1 MKFSIDLIKKS
12 ITIICS
18 GIILLTFILTTLSTN
33 KKSPNFIEYTDL
45 SKFFLNLIIFFLL
58 TLIFIHSINP
68 KIVCSIFIKR
78 FGFISTQKGKLI
90 LLSAISIMY
99 FGTGSLP
106 QKIFGLISFLST
118 VSLFLSEY
126 FFNCK
131 MPKKNSFVEEK
142 TIKNVYK
149 EGNNTVITTT
159 SQSFGNEMNK

>member
-12 ITIICS
+12 ITIICT
-18 GIILLTFILTTLSTN
+18 GIILLTFILTTLNTN

-45 SKFFLNLIIFFLL
+45 SKFFLNLLIFFLL

-78 FGFISTQKGKLI
+78 FGFLSTQKGKLI

-106 QKIFGLISFLST
+106 QKIFGLISFLT
-118 VSLFLSEY
+118 TFSLFLSEY
-126 FFNCK
+126 FFKCK
-131 MPKKNSFVEEK
+131 MPKKNSFVEEM
-142 TIKNVYK
+142 TIKNVYEEK
-149 EGNNTVITTT
+149 TNTVITTT